1 MLNAI
6 HSRCNIRS
14 FDLSAWRIQKRQK
27 WPVII
32 YLHGV
37 GGQGDYLE
45 ILKAHGL
52 PKLLAHRDNFPF
64 LVVSPQCPSQEGWST
79 ELLSVLLDH
88 VAVQYRID
96 EQ

>member
-1 MLNAI
+1 MLKAI
-6 HSRCNIRS
+6 HSDTTYDHLIY
-14 FDLSAWRIQKRQK
+14 LPGEYKTRQK

-52 PKLLAHRDNFPF
+52 PKLLAHRDDFPF
-64 LVVSPQCPSQEGWST
+64 LVVSPQCPSPEVGPRSF
-79 ELLSVLLDH
+79 
-88 VAVQYRID
+88 
-96 EQ
+96 